1 MSEQAAKNR
10 QLLMDYLSNPD
21 NPEVKR
27 TDYSKKIL
35 GYKQNS
41 QIYKF
46 FTPAEINE
54 IEWDALQEKRKR
66 YAPKI
71 AKIDNAM
78 ITAAEDGNANAGKLC
93 YQRFENW
100 SEKSIVQHGFDSTTL
115 NAILSALPT
124 EYADAVKAQ
133 LAELTKK

>member
-1 MSEQAAKNR
+1 MSVHSAKIRN
-10 QLLMDYLSNPD
+10 LLIEYLSNPD

-27 TDYSKKIL
+27 GSYSQKIL
-35 GYKQNS
+35 GYKS
-41 QIYKF
+41 STEIYKYF
-46 FTPAEINE
+46 KPAEINE
-54 IEWDALQEKRKR
+54 IEWEALQEKRKR

-78 ITAAEDGNANAGKLC
+78 VKAAEDGNANAGKLC

-115 NAILSALPT
+115 NTILSALPV

-133 LAELTKK
+133 LSELTKK